1 MGILLGSKL
10 NCVLTR
16 GTNECHLGA
25 GRRRLYQSLLYYFK
39 CVEHLNSLYLK
50 AEHLANCGKVILCLS
65 RERAQMSGVLAL
77 FPSHGKENS
86 LLPKKSFFVFPL
98 FNRGSCPLRLLNE
111 YMKSVWGF

>member
-1 MGILLGSKL
+1 MGILLGHNL
-10 NCVLTR
+10 NRMLTG
-16 GTNECHLGA
+16 GTNECRLGT
-25 GRRRLYQSLLYYFK
+25 GRRRLYPSLLYYLK

-50 AEHLANCGKVILCLS
+50 AEHLANCRKVILRLS

-86 LLPKKSFFVFPL
+86 LLPKKSFFVL
-98 FNRGSCPLRLLNE
+98 LLLNRGLCPLRLLNE